1 MPNYRLTIRRSVTLV
16 TRIDMEGD
24 SESDAIARFQH
35 QLESRSCSPIE
46 DDELWGE
53 AIYYQVFKSD
63 GPYSGEYAVM
73 DIELDK

>member
-1 MPNYRLTIRRSVTLV
+1 MHNYRLTIRRSVTLV

-35 QLESRSCSPIE
+35 QLESRSCSAIE
-46 DDELWGE
+46 DDELWGD
-53 AIYYQVFKSD
+53 AIYYQVFKGD

-73 DIELDK
+73 DVELDD